1 MKSTFLIASVSV
13 AALLAGCAGT
23 VPAPAAKGDDK
34 PAAVARQD
42 AGGAGPDTSG
52 SAADKSGTGSPAGG
66 DAAQGV
72 EPPDADGPLP
82 KVDLTREV
90 MFQVLAAEI
99 AAQNG
104 QIGAATATYL
114 SLAESIRDPR
124 LARRATEL
132 ALAEKSLDHAMRAAR
147 LWHELSPESANAT
160 QTVEALWLATGQL
173 SQAEPLITARVARA
187 RTTNTLPETYQQL
200 ARLLSR
206 SSDSA
211 GALALL
217 ERVSQPDQQLP
228 EAHLAL
234 AGVAAAGGNN
244 DRAAS
249 EAEQAF
255 ELRPDSERMAILT
268 GQYLQQ
274 SARGNQGAEQLLAG
288 FLTRQPGAVEARF
301 AYARVLAAQNKTE
314 EASRQMSLA
323 LRQEPA
329 NPAILL
335 SMAQLSYQ
343 LKQSRAA
350 EGYLDRYLALP
361 PDVQRDNTAAWLF
374 HAQIAEDEQRL
385 DDAQRWLAMVTR
397 GEQFLPALS
406 RRAQLMAR
414 QGKID
419 EARALLRSTN
429 VTTNRERNQLTSAEA
444 QVLRQAGQYQA
455 AFDVLDQ
462 ALQRQP
468 DNPDLLYDQAMA
480 AEKIDRID
488 VLEASLRKLITL
500 RPNQAHAYNALGYTF
515 ADRNIRLNEAQEL
528 IDKALAL
535 APDDPHIIDSLGWLY
550 YRQGKLDRALEVL
563 RQAYTLKP
571 EPDIAAHLGEVLW
584 KSGKTA
590 EAREMWATAKKADP
604 TNETL
609 KETLARLN
617 VSL

>member
-1 MKSTFLIASVSV
+1 MKSTLLIASVS
-13 AALLAGCAGT
+13 AALLLAGCAGMS
-23 VPAPAAKGDDK
+23 PAPAAKGDDK
-34 PAAVARQD
+34 PTAVARQNAGD
-42 AGGAGPDTSG
+42 TDENNSADKPDAASPTAGGGII
-52 SAADKSGTGSPAGG
+52 
-66 DAAQGV
+66 
-72 EPPDADGPLP
+72 EPPDTDGPLP
-82 KVDLTREV
+82 KVDLTREI

-104 QIGAATATYL
+104 QLSAATATYL

-132 ALAEKSLDHAMRAAR
+132 ALSEKSLDHALRAAQ
-147 LWHELSPESANAT
+147 LWHELSPDSANAT
-160 QTVEALWLATGQL
+160 QTIEALWLATGQL
-173 SQAEPLITARVARA
+173 SEAEPLIASRLARA
-187 RTTNTLPETYQQL
+187 RATNTLPESYQQL
-200 ARLLSR
+200 ARLLAR
-206 SSDSA
+206 SSDSS

-217 ERVSQPDQQLP
+217 ERVSQPDQELP

-234 AGVAAAGGNN
+234 AGVAAAGGDN

-255 ELRPDSERMAILT
+255 KLRPDSEHLAILT
-268 GQYLQQ
+268 AQYLQQ
-274 SARGNQGAEQLLAG
+274 STRGNGGAEQLLAG
-288 FLTRQPGAVEARF
+288 FLGRKPGAVEVRF

-314 EASRQMSLA
+314 EASRQMNLA
-323 LRQEPA
+323 LKQEPS

-343 LKQSRAA
+343 LKQTRAA

-361 PDVQRDNTAAWLF
+361 PDVQRDNATAWLF

-385 DDAQRWLAMVTR
+385 DDAQRWLAKITR

-406 RRAQLMAR
+406 RRALLMAR

-419 EARALLRSTN
+419 EARQLLRSTT
-429 VTTNRERNQLTSAEA
+429 VTTNRERNLLTSAEA
-444 QVLRQAGQYQA
+444 QVLRQTGQYQA

-488 VLEASLRKLITL
+488 VLETSLRKLISL

-515 ADRNIRLNEAQEL
+515 ADRNIRLDEAQAL

-535 APDDPHIIDSLGWLY
+535 APDDPHIVDSLGWLY
-550 YRQGKLDRALEVL
+550 YRQGKLDRAVEVL

-584 KSGKTA
+584 QSGQTA
-590 EAREMWATAKKADP
+590 EAREMWAAAMKADP
-604 TNETL
+604 ANETL